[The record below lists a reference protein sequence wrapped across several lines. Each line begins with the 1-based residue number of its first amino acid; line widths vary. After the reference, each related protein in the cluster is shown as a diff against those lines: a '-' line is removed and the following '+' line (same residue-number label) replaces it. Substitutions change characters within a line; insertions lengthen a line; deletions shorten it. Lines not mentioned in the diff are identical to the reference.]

1 MMMTVNKAPKILYV
15 EDDETLSFIT
25 TDNLKRKGFD
35 IVNAVDG
42 VQAFELFSNDTFD
55 ICLFDV
61 MLPKM
66 DGFDLAH
73 KVRSVNNEI
82 PILFITA
89 KTLPEDRVKGLLLGA
104 DDYIIKPYN
113 IEELILRIKVFLKR
127 KKIIDPETENQNIK
141 IGKAIFDCENLRLL
155 TGTKE
160 NSLTYREAEL
170 LKFFVENKNTVVT
183 RERILNVLWGE
194 NDYFAGRSLD
204 VFITR
209 LRKYFKSV
217 PGVAIENKHGVG
229 FVFKVFDK

>member
-1 MMMTVNKAPKILYV
+1 MENKIPKILYV

-25 TDNLKRKGFD
+25 KDNLTRAGFEIQHID
-35 IVNAVDG
+35 NGLD
-42 VQAFELFSNDTFD
+42 AFEIFSKQQFD

-73 KVRSVNNEI
+73 KVRNVNQEI

-89 KTLPEDRVKGLLLGA
+89 KTLPDDRIKGLLLGA
-104 DDYIIKPYN
+104 DDYITKPYTM
-113 IEELILRIKVFLKR
+113 EELILRIRVFLKR
-127 KKIIDPETENQNIK
+127 KKIIEPKEENAK
-141 IGKAIFDCENLRLL
+141 TSIGSVIVDWENLRIIADK
-155 TGTKE
+155 KE
-160 NSLTYREAEL
+160 QKVTYREAEL
-170 LKFFVENKNTVVT
+170 LKFFIENKNTVIT

-209 LRKYFKSV
+209 LRKYFKTDS
-217 PGVAIENKHGVG
+217 AISIENKHGVG
-229 FVFKVFDK
+229 FVFKVLD

>member
-1 MMMTVNKAPKILYV
+1 ML
-15 EDDETLSFIT
+15 E
-25 TDNLKRKGFD
+25 KGFD
-35 IVNAVDG
+35 VVNAVDG
-42 VQAFELFSNDTFD
+42 VKAFELFSNDTFD

-89 KTLPEDRVKGLLLGA
+89 KTLPEDRIKGLLLGA

-127 KKIIDPETENQNIK
+127 KKIIDPETEDRNIK
-141 IGKAIFDCENLRLL
+141 IGKAIFDGENLKLL
-155 TGTKE
+155 VGAKE

-229 FVFKVFDK
+229 FVFKVLDK

>member
-1 MMMTVNKAPKILYV
+1 VNKLPKILYV

-25 TDNLKRKGFD
+25 TDNLIRKGFEV
-35 IVNAVDG
+35 ITATNG
-42 VQAFELFSNDTFD
+42 VEGFNHFTNDNFD

-73 KVRSVNNEI
+73 KVRTVNKEI

-89 KTLPEDRVKGLLLGA
+89 KTLPEDRIKGLLIGA
-104 DDYIIKPYN
+104 DDYIVKPYTM
-113 IEELILRIKVFLKR
+113 EELILRIKVFLKR
-127 KKIIDPETENQNIK
+127 KIVVKNDEEEKTIALGPNV
-141 IGKAIFDCENLRLL
+141 IFEKENLALKVKDK
-155 TGTKE
+155 TNK
-160 NSLTYREAEL
+160 LTYRETEL
-170 LKFFVENKNTVVT
+170 LMFFIENKNTVIT

-209 LRKYFKSV
+209 LRKYFKPIS
-217 PGVAIENKHGVG
+217 GIAIENKHGVG
-229 FVFKVFDK
+229 FIFKTLE

>member
-1 MMMTVNKAPKILYV
+1 VNDQPKILYV
-15 EDDETLSFIT
+15 EDDETLRFIT
-25 TDNLKRKGFD
+25 TDNLERKGFE
-35 IVNAVDG
+35 VLEASDG
-42 VQAFELFSNDTFD
+42 LTAFELFTKETFD
-55 ICLFDV
+55 ICLLDI

-73 KVRSVNNEI
+73 KIRSVNQEI

-104 DDYIIKPYN
+104 DDYIVKPYN
-113 IEELILRIKVFLKR
+113 MEELVLRIKVFLKR
-127 KKIIDPETENQNIK
+127 KKISDENAEANDTK
-141 IGKAIFDCENLRLL
+141 IGNALFDQEKLKLKVGK
-155 TGTKE
+155 TE

-170 LKFFVENKNTVVT
+170 LKFLIENKNTVVT

-209 LRKYFKSV
+209 LRKYFKPV
-217 PGVAIENKHGVG
+217 PGVTIENKRGVG
-229 FVFKVFDK
+229 FIFKLKE

>member
-1 MMMTVNKAPKILYV
+1 MNKLPKILYV

-35 IVNAVDG
+35 VINASDG
-42 VQAFELFSNDTFD
+42 LSAFEIFTNDTFD

-73 KVRSVNNEI
+73 KVRAVNKEI

-89 KTLPEDRVKGLLLGA
+89 KTLPEDRIKGLLLGA

-113 IEELILRIKVFLKR
+113 IEELTLRIKVFLRR
-127 KKIIDPETENQNIK
+127 KKIIESESENQKIK
-141 IGKAIFDCENLRLL
+141 LGKSIFDGENLKLL
-155 TGTKE
+155 VGKNE
-160 NSLTYREAEL
+160 NNLTYREAEL
-170 LKFFVENKNTVVT
+170 LKFFVENKNTVIP

-209 LRKYFKSV
+209 LRKYFKSDPSV
-217 PGVAIENKHGVG
+217 SIENKHGVG
-229 FVFKVFDK
+229 FIFKVSKVS

>member
-1 MMMTVNKAPKILYV
+1 MKIVNSLPKILYV

-35 IVNAVDG
+35 VVHTDNGID
-42 VQAFELFSNDTFD
+42 AFNLFINNTFD

-73 KVRSVNNEI
+73 KVRSTNKEI

-89 KTLPEDRVKGLLLGA
+89 KTLPEDRIKGLLIGA
-104 DDYIIKPYN
+104 DDYIVKPYTM
-113 IEELILRIKVFLKR
+113 EELILRIKVFLKR
-127 KKIIDPETENQNIK
+127 KRIVESDEETVVSKIGNTIFDWENLKLIVKGTENK
-141 IGKAIFDCENLRLL
+141 I
-155 TGTKE
+155 
-160 NSLTYREAEL
+160 TYREAEL
-170 LKFFVENKNTVVT
+170 LKFFVENKNAIIT
-183 RERILNVLWGE
+183 RERILNVLWGD

-209 LRKYFKSV
+209 IRKYFKNVPEISV
-217 PGVAIENKHGVG
+217 ENKHGVG
-229 FVFKVFDK
+229 FIFKVSED

>member
-1 MMMTVNKAPKILYV
+1 MENKVARILYV

-25 TDNLKRKGFD
+25 IDNLTRKGFEVIHAENGLD
-35 IVNAVDG
+35 AMN
-42 VQAFELFSNDTFD
+42 LFSKEQFD

-73 KVRSVNNEI
+73 KVRSVNQEI

-89 KTLPEDRVKGLLLGA
+89 KTLPEDRIKGLLIGA
-104 DDYIIKPYN
+104 DDYITKPYTM
-113 IEELILRIKVFLKR
+113 EELILRIKVFLKR
-127 KKIIDPETENQNIK
+127 KRIVDSDDENNISKISATTINWEDLKIITNNKEQK
-141 IGKAIFDCENLRLL
+141 I
-155 TGTKE
+155 
-160 NSLTYREAEL
+160 TYREAEL
-170 LKFFVENKNTVVT
+170 LKFFIENKNTVIT

-209 LRKYFKSV
+209 LRKYFKSDSKIS
-217 PGVAIENKHGVG
+217 IENKHGVG
-229 FVFKVFDK
+229 FIFKVNE

>member
-1 MMMTVNKAPKILYV
+1 MNKSAKILYV

-25 TDNLKRKGFD
+25 TDNLKRKGFEV
-35 IVNAVDG
+35 VNANDG
-42 VQAFELFSNDTFD
+42 LQAFEFFSNDTFD
-55 ICLFDV
+55 ICLFDI

-73 KVRSVNNEI
+73 KVRSVNKEI

-104 DDYIIKPYN
+104 DDYIVKPYN
-113 IEELILRIKVFLKR
+113 MEELILRIQVFLKR
-127 KKIIDPETENQNIK
+127 KKIVDSDSENKKIN
-141 IGKAIFDCENLRLL
+141 IGKAIFDREELKLKV
-155 TGTKE
+155 GTKE
-160 NSLTYREAEL
+160 NSLTFREAEL
-170 LKFFVENKNTVVT
+170 LKFFFENKNTLVT

-209 LRKYFKSV
+209 LRKYFKPLSEIS
-217 PGVAIENKHGVG
+217 IENKHGVG
-229 FVFKVFDK
+229 FVFKIS

>member
-1 MMMTVNKAPKILYV
+1 MSDKPKILYV

-25 TDNLKRKGFD
+25 KDNLTRKGFE
-35 IVNAVDG
+35 VTHVDNG
-42 VQAFELFSNDTFD
+42 IDAFNLFINENFD

-73 KVRSVNNEI
+73 KVRSTNKEI

-89 KTLPEDRVKGLLLGA
+89 KTLPEDRIKGLLIGA
-104 DDYIIKPYN
+104 DDYIVKPYTM
-113 IEELILRIKVFLKR
+113 EELILRIKVFLKR
-127 KKIIDPETENQNIK
+127 KRITESDKENTISRIGENIFDWENLKIIVNGIEHK
-141 IGKAIFDCENLRLL
+141 I
-155 TGTKE
+155 
-160 NSLTYREAEL
+160 TYREAEL

-183 RERILNVLWGE
+183 RERILNVLWGD

-209 LRKYFKSV
+209 VRKYFKNNPKIS
-217 PGVAIENKHGVG
+217 IENKHGVG
-229 FVFKVFDK
+229 FVFKVSQNE

>member
-1 MMMTVNKAPKILYV
+1 MNDKPKILYV
-15 EDDETLSFIT
+15 EDDETLRFIT
-25 TDNLKRKGFD
+25 TDNLERKGFE
-35 IVNAVDG
+35 VHNASDG
-42 VQAFELFSNDTFD
+42 LTAFEMFSKETFD
-55 ICLFDV
+55 ICLLDI

-73 KVRSVNNEI
+73 KIRSVNQEI

-104 DDYIIKPYN
+104 DDYIVKPYHM
-113 IEELILRIKVFLKR
+113 EELILRIQVFLKR
-127 KKIIDPETENQNIK
+127 NKISDKNADINNIK
-141 IGKAIFDCENLRLL
+141 IGNALFDQEKLNLKVGR
-155 TGTKE
+155 KE

-170 LKFFVENKNTVVT
+170 LKFLIENKNTVVT

-209 LRKYFKSV
+209 LRKYFKPV
-217 PGVAIENKHGVG
+217 PGVAIENKRGVG
-229 FVFKVFDK
+229 FIFKLKE